1 MGRKLKGPDGN
12 ADKFIPVTFNEK
24 RRLVLK
30 SILVV
35 LVLDYFFYRSLLAVI
50 PLSALGCFYFQRE
63 RKILLHK
70 KKKGPGSNLR
80 ADASCFHRSESRLFS

>member
-50 PLSALGCFYFQRE
+50 PLSALGCFSE
-63 RKILLHK
+63 GK
-70 KKKGPGSNLR
+70 KNP
-80 ADASCFHRSESRLFS
+80 FT